1 MVNFNDFVNNSASGS
16 IHRHFITFHFANQTA
31 SNGGIHRQ
39 LVFLNVGFV
48 IAHDLE
54 GFFFFFIHIVQFER
68 YTENHFTT
76 VVDLGDVD
84 DLGITQLAFNF
95 HDTAF
100 GKTLLFAGRMVFGV
114 FFQIGATSSGLSRY
128 FLTDALETL
137 LLGALWVF
145 VLLWVPFYQD
155 MNGGSLGAAIFNE
168 AVFVQLSL
176 VALLSVALLAMG
188 WQGRAHTTKQKTLL
202 VVVALV
208 SVVGWL
214 GRNGETVDI
223 NAQRRLH

>member
-1 MVNFNDFVNNSASGS
+1 MKKIPLSE
-16 IHRHFITFHFANQTA
+16 QP
-31 SNGGIHRQ
+31 
-39 LVFLNVGFV
+39 
-48 IAHDLE
+48 
-54 GFFFFFIHIVQFER
+54 
-68 YTENHFTT
+68 
-76 VVDLGDVD
+76 
-84 DLGITQLAFNF
+84 
-95 HDTAF
+95 
-100 GKTLLFAGRMVFGV
+100 AGE
-114 FFQIGATSSGLSRY
+114 TSSELSRY

-168 AVFVQLSL
+168 AVFVQFSL

-208 SVVGWL
+208 SVAGWF
-214 GRNGETVDI
+214 GRNVETVDI
-223 NAQRRLH
+223 NHLLLPGVVFQAILGLAFFLARR